1 MGKIESVLKSEIVR
15 LAAKEIRSFC
25 GPTVRDV
32 RRLKRTVS
40 RLSKAVATLEKA
52 ARRWTEETQ
61 ERKAELR
68 VPEKEA
74 EAARLSAGLIRK
86 LRTRLGLS
94 QAEFATLV
102 GVSTISVGL
111 WEHGKTR
118 PSGENRGALVALRKL
133 GKRDVRKM
141 LDRKTEPKL
150 QKRKRKATGRPARTT
165 RRKQ

>member
-15 LAAKEIRSFC
+15 LAAKEIRSLC

-40 RLSKAVATLEKA
+40 QLSKTVATLEKA

-94 QAEFATLV
+94 QAELATLV

-141 LDRKTEPKL
+141 LDRKTEPKP
-150 QKRKRKATGRPARTT
+150 QKRTRKATVKPARRT
-165 RRKQ
+165 RRKK